1 MVTRLAKHLPWFVEE
16 KETWHFPS
24 DPDRLVRKQC
34 ENTDNAEMFAVGFE
48 TPCIPGSA
56 LTLPNV
62 SFRLRFTFPD
72 HQAAEVLVCQL
83 CGWVAREVLVLKNW
97 AVTVVLLSP
106 QLIHIC
112 LPASA
117 QSM

>member
-1 MVTRLAKHLPWFVEE
+1 MVTRLAEHLPWFVEE

-34 ENTDNAEMFAVGFE
+34 ESTDNAEMFAVGFE

-62 SFRLRFTFPD
+62 SFRLRFTF
-72 HQAAEVLVCQL
+72 LITKQL
-83 CGWVAREVLVLKNW
+83 RC
-97 AVTVVLLSP
+97 
-106 QLIHIC
+106 
-112 LPASA
+112 
-117 QSM
+117 